1 MDQEDQKGQVMDQK
15 GQEDQVM
22 DHKGKEVNKMGYVV
36 EEDLVKI
43 VDQVNHGVQKDLVMS
58 KALVVNVMEELLFQK
73 VQDLLK
79 VNLFKFLK
87 QIL

>member
-1 MDQEDQKGQVMDQK
+1 MDQEDQK

-43 VDQVNHGVQKDLVMS
+43 VDQVNYGVQKDLVMS

-73 VQDLLK
+73 VQDLQK

>member
-1 MDQEDQKGQVMDQK
+1 MDQEDQKDRVMDQ
-15 GQEDQVM
+15 
-22 DHKGKEVNKMGYVV
+22 KGKEVNKMGYVV

-58 KALVVNVMEELLFQK
+58 KALVVNVMEELVFQK

-79 VNLFKFLK
+79 VNSFKFLK

>member
-1 MDQEDQKGQVMDQK
+1 MDQEDQKDQVMDQ
-15 GQEDQVM
+15 
-22 DHKGKEVNKMGYVV
+22 KGKEVNKMGYVV

-58 KALVVNVMEELLFQK
+58 KALVVNVIEELVFQK

-79 VNLFKFLK
+79 VNSFKFLK

>member
-1 MDQEDQKGQVMDQK
+1 MDQKDQVMD
-15 GQEDQVM
+15 QEDQVM
-22 DHKGKEVNKMGYVV
+22 DQEGNKVNKMGYVV

-43 VDQVNHGVQKDLVMS
+43 VDQVNHGVQKELVMS
-58 KALVVNVMEELLFQK
+58 KALVVNVMEDLLFQK